1 MQLLLCLDQMD
12 KSEWI
17 LNSYKQSCLPVKVI
31 MPFST

>member
-17 LNSYKQSCLPVKVI
+17 LNSYKKNLLVVKDFK
-31 MPFST
+31 MFWS

>member
-17 LNSYKQSCLPVKVI
+17 SRNYKQNLLVVKDFK
-31 MPFST
+31 MFWS